1 MKEKANAQRRPLC
14 AEPETSQQMTDMP
27 IAGCSILA
35 GKCLG
40 SVTEAAQG
48 ARIGCVVCDRIQ
60 PGSFDPA

>member
-1 MKEKANAQRRPLC
+1 
-14 AEPETSQQMTDMP
+14 MTDMP

-35 GKCLG
+35 EKCLG

-48 ARIGCVVCDRIQ
+48 AGIGCVVCDRIQ